1 MFSGK
6 LPFAD
11 VDEIYNIIPL
21 LQEGSRPSLPE
32 DELSRRRGLSP
43 EMEDLILD
51 CWAQESKERPSA
63 DKVVERLQLLCNQP
77 VDQGPV
83 DEIVTPFSTKV
94 LRTQVD
100 NPFALLS
107 MEFQGLD
114 LREWVGVGTNN

>member
-11 VDEIYNIIPL
+11 VNKIYHILPL
-21 LQEGSRPSLPE
+21 LQAGSRPSLPK
-32 DELSRRRGLSP
+32 DELSRRRGLGP
-43 EMEDLILD
+43 EMEDLIRD
-51 CWAQESKERPSA
+51 CWAQEPRERPFA

-77 VDQGPV
+77 VDQGSV
-83 DEIVTPFSTKV
+83 TGIVTPFSMKV

-107 MEFQGLD
+107 VEFQGLY
-114 LREWVGVGTNN
+114 LQK